1 MPQGFRPVCENMVGA
16 NPLFADMLARKITFY
31 RQKLPAYAS
40 VIHQGGAP
48 EWVVARW
55 LDVVTG
61 RVQPSAAEAK
71 AQEKIA
77 VVTML
82 REAAPSAV
90 KPEETTQEAVATLLD
105 AAQQSRSEVEAELSD
120 YEPYGS

>member
-1 MPQGFRPVCENMVGA
+1 
-16 NPLFADMLARKITFY
+16 NPLFAEMLARKITFY
-31 RQKLPAYAS
+31 RQKMPAYAS

-55 LDVVTG
+55 LDVVAG
-61 RVQPSAAEAK
+61 RIQPSVEEAK

-82 REAAPSAV
+82 REAVPSAV
-90 KPEETTQEAVATLLD
+90 KADETPQEAVATLLD
-105 AAQQSRSEVEAELSD
+105 AAQQSRSEVGTELSD
-120 YEPYGS
+120 YEPYVS